1 MNKTGITDPNVR
13 EEIMSARQGRMLFLE
28 QNSTKDGIKK
38 LSTSPPGIS
47 DSPRD

>member
-28 QNSTKDGIKK
+28 QNSTKARNQEVINF
-38 LSTSPPGIS
+38 TS
-47 DSPRD
+47 RHQ